1 MLQASISF
9 ESRDASPS
17 PVDRVAFQIGWDH
30 ARHGLVPPAAC
41 LSPGQ
46 ALGQGWHAARTVLG
60 RRTLPARRAVRQ
72 WLALRLAAW
81 QAGEAFDLEQLTP
94 AHLQQL
100 ELTHCPVRRNPLGG
114 AEGSADA
121 PVLVRL
127 NEAAAWAAGHL
138 VTLSRAAA
146 AAMRGVDVHGA
157 LLRSADARR
166 AAAGMSTHPAAPATT
181 DAAVPGSATPDGL
194 DADAWLRVAA
204 LRAMA
209 TPLPF
214 ADAARLPL
222 AALPPNRVRVL
233 NAVQGLQALVTQGF
247 AAPGWAAR
255 AAEIARLLPEHSWRH
270 DFNLFVGAMAPR
282 VIEAT
287 AAGADAPHR
296 AHALEDAWLH
306 PRVQRRWQHLV
317 FSLGE
322 PGVEALLAR
331 VAELPQPGRRVL
343 QHALPQAVEA
353 WRLPAITRL
362 ARQARTGR
370 AGALGEVSRLT
381 PALARVRAAAGAAT
395 A

>member
-9 ESRDASPS
+9 ESHDASPS
-17 PVDRVAFQIGWDH
+17 PVHRVAFQIGWDH
-30 ARHGLVPPAAC
+30 ARHGLVPPAAG
-41 LSPGQ
+41 LAPGQ
-46 ALGQGWHAARTVLG
+46 ALGQGWHAAHTVLG

-81 QAGEAFDLEQLTP
+81 QAGEDFDLEQLTP

-100 ELTHCPVRRNPLGG
+100 GVARCPVRRALLGG

-138 VTLSRAAA
+138 VTVSRAAA
-146 AAMRGVDVHGA
+146 WAMRGVDVHGA
-157 LLRSADARR
+157 LLRATDAQRAE
-166 AAAGMSTHPAAPATT
+166 AAAGLTATT
-181 DAAVPGSATPDGL
+181 RAPSATETPAQGGAAGL
-194 DADAWLRVAA
+194 DAAAWLRVAA

-255 AAEIARLLPEHSWRH
+255 AAQIARLLPEHSWRH

-287 AAGADAPHR
+287 AAGADASNR
-296 AHALEDAWLH
+296 AQALEDAWLH

-322 PGVEALLAR
+322 AGVEALLAR

-362 ARQARTGR
+362 ARQARPGR
-370 AGALGEVSRLT
+370 AGAQGPVSCLT